1 MSLMGILGR
10 RSGDEGAA
18 DRAAKRDER
27 RAVKEAKREERA
39 SAKATAQSAE
49 HERLRRERHGDLDAR
64 KTGRFGGVVFAGK
77 GLRSITLHR
86 YWLDVFETDIHKVP
100 LKDVQSIALED
111 GAELQKRLTITRLAL
126 IGVFAFAVKK
136 KSGGEK
142 FIVIETEE
150 NLFSIEVP
158 RDKVTEATRMVQA
171 VRKAMKTVQAE
182 IAADEAAQS
191 GGELKDPE
199 DWT

>member
-1 MSLMGILGR
+1 MGILGR
-10 RSGDEGAA
+10 RGGDGGTA
-18 DRAAKRDER
+18 DRAAQRDER
-27 RAVKEAKREERA
+27 RAAKEAKREERA
-39 SAKATAQSAE
+39 SGKATARSAE
-49 HERLRRERHGDLDAR
+49 DERLRRERHGDLGAR
-64 KTGRFGGVVFAGK
+64 KTGTFGGVVFAGK

-86 YWLDVFETDIHKVP
+86 YWLDVFEADIHKVP
-100 LKDVQSIALED
+100 LKDVQSITLED

-171 VRKAMKTVQAE
+171 VRKAMKAVQAE

-191 GGELKDPE
+191 GDEHEGVGDQA
-199 DWT
+199 